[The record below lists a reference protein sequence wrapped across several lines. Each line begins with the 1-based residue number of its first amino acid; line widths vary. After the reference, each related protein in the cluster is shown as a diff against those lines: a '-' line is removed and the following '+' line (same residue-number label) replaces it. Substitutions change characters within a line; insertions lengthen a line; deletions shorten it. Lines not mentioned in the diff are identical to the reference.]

1 MKRIFLL
8 FPLCAAFS
16 ACGRFEGA
24 FTFLRESPKQE
35 VLLGTYVIQRGSS
48 VLPSAYTDLTGSI
61 TLNADGG
68 LVISNVPDCFI
79 FGDREYFG
87 GYYSGQGTWKV
98 RPDHSVYQVRLRLGS
113 MTRREFEKKA
123 LPQRAD
129 DIGVMIA
136 KDGDTYAL
144 AVPLFDG
151 DFSYVY
157 LSKKKG

>member
-1 MKRIFLL
+1 MKRAFLL
-8 FPLCAAFS
+8 LFMCAVLP

-35 VLLGTYVIQRGSS
+35 VLPGTYLIQSGAS
-48 VLPSAYTDLTGSI
+48 VLPSAYTDLTGTM
-61 TLNADGG
+61 TLNADGS

-87 GYYSGQGTWKV
+87 GYYSGQGTWQV
-98 RPDHSVYQVRLRLGS
+98 RTDHSVYQIRLRLGS
-113 MTRREFEKKA
+113 MTRREVEKKT
-123 LPQRAD
+123 LPQRSD
-129 DIGVMIA
+129 VIGVTIA
-136 KDGDTYAL
+136 NDGDAYAL

-151 DFSYVY
+151 NFSYVY